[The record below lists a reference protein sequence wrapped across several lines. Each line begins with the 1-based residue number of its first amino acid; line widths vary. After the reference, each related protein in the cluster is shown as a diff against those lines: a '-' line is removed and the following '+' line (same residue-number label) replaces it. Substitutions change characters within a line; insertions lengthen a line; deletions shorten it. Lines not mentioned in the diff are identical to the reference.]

1 MSLFSIFDIAGSGM
15 SAQSVRLNTT
25 SSNLANAETVS
36 SSAAQTYR
44 ARQPVFSTVLNA
56 LNGGANNSAGNNT
69 GNGTGQDA
77 SGGVQVLGIVES
89 KAPIQS
95 RYEPNNPQA
104 DARGYIYL
112 PNVNMV
118 EEMANMISAS
128 RSYQSNAEVINTSKQ
143 LLLKTLTLG
152 Q

>member
-15 SAQSVRLNTT
+15 SAQSLRLNTT
-25 SSNLANAETVS
+25 SSNLANAENVS
-36 SSAAQTYR
+36 SSAAQAYR
-44 ARQPVFSTVLNA
+44 ARQPVFSAVLNA
-56 LNGGANNSAGNNT
+56 LNGST
-69 GNGTGQDA
+69 NGGGQDA
-77 SGGVQVLGIVES
+77 SSGVQVLGIVES

-95 RYEPNNPQA
+95 RYEPHNPQA
-104 DARGYIYL
+104 DARGYVYL

-128 RSYQSNAEVINTSKQ
+128 RSYQSNAEVVNTSKQ
-143 LLLKTLTLG
+143 LLMKTLTLG

>member
-1 MSLFSIFDIAGSGM
+1 MSLLNIFDIAGSGM
-15 SAQSVRLNTT
+15 SAQSLRLNTT
-25 SSNLANAETVS
+25 SSNLANAENTS
-36 SSAAQTYR
+36 SSAAQAYR
-44 ARQPVFSTVLNA
+44 ARHPVFATALNA
-56 LNGGANNSAGNNT
+56 LSNGNSIE
-69 GNGTGQDA
+69 QSA
-77 SGGVQVLGIVES
+77 SKGVQVLGIVES

-95 RYEPNNPQA
+95 RYEPSNPQA
-104 DARGYIYL
+104 DVNGYIYL

-128 RSYQSNAEVINTSKQ
+128 RSYQSNVEVANTSKQ

>member
-44 ARQPVFSTVLNA
+44 ARQPVFSAVLNA
-56 LNGGANNSAGNNT
+56 LNGGAGSA
-69 GNGTGQDA
+69 GQDA
-77 SGGVQVLGIVES
+77 SSGVQVLDIVES

-104 DARGYIYL
+104 DARGYVYL

-143 LLLKTLTLG
+143 MLLKTLSLG

>member
-1 MSLFSIFDIAGSGM
+1 MSLLNIFDIAGSGM
-15 SAQSVRLNTT
+15 SAQSLRLNTT
-25 SSNLANAETVS
+25 SSNLANAESVS
-36 SSAAQTYR
+36 SSAEQTYR
-44 ARQPVFSTVLNA
+44 ARQPVFSAVLDT
-56 LNGGANNSAGNNT
+56 LNNSAGS
-69 GNGTGQDA
+69 GLGQDA
-77 SGGVQVLGIVES
+77 SRGVQVLGIVES

-104 DARGYIYL
+104 DSNGYVYL

>member
-1 MSLFSIFDIAGSGM
+1 MSLLNIFDIAGSGM
-15 SAQSVRLNTT
+15 SAQSLRLNTT
-25 SSNLANAETVS
+25 SSNLANAENVS

-44 ARQPVFSTVLNA
+44 ARQPVFAAVLNT
-56 LNGGANNSAGNNT
+56 LNSGANHGL
-69 GNGTGQDA
+69 GQDA
-77 SGGVQVLGIVES
+77 GRGVQVLGIVES

-104 DARGYIYL
+104 DTNGYIYL

-143 LLLKTLTLG
+143 LMLRALSLG

>member
-25 SSNLANAETVS
+25 SSNLANAENVS
-36 SSAAQTYR
+36 SSATQAYR
-44 ARQPVFSTVLNA
+44 ARQPVFSAVLNA
-56 LNGGANNSAGNNT
+56 LNGST
-69 GNGTGQDA
+69 NGGGQDA
-77 SGGVQVLGIVES
+77 SSGVQVLGIVES

-95 RYEPNNPQA
+95 RYEPHNPQA
-104 DARGYIYL
+104 DARGYVYL

-128 RSYQSNAEVINTSKQ
+128 RSYQSNAEVVNTSKQ
-143 LLLKTLTLG
+143 LLMKTLTLG